1 MALAE
6 IGILIFQCNI
16 CGSVCKFPLDQL
28 QRETISCANC
38 KSTPR
43 TRALVRVCVLGLLRD
58 DRPFP
63 ELPIRRDLRGL
74 GMTDPAN
81 YSSWLAAKFAYENT
95 YLHQPPFL
103 DISAE
108 VEPDRLGEYDFV
120 ISSEVFEHVL
130 PPVARAFTNVSRL
143 LKPGGLFIL
152 TVPYGMQA
160 ETIEHFPELHQFTV
174 TEVQG
179 KYILTNVTRAGETEK
194 FDQLA
199 FHGGPGATLE
209 MRVFAEADL
218 KRHLVA
224 AGFTEITVHSQSCFR
239 YGIWWPQPW
248 SWPISARKTLKLP
261 EKSALG
267 SL

>member
-1 MALAE
+1 MSLSE
-6 IGILIFQCNI
+6 IGILIFQCNV
-16 CGSVCKFPLDQL
+16 CGSVCKFPLAQL

-38 KSTPR
+38 DSTPR
-43 TRALVRVCVLGLLRD
+43 IRALVRACAQELLQND
-58 DRPFP
+58 LPFS

-74 GMTDPAN
+74 GMTDSDN
-81 YSSWLAAKFAYENT
+81 YSSRLESKFAYENT

-108 VEPDRLGEYDFV
+108 VEPDRLSQYDFV

-130 PPVARAFTNVSRL
+130 PPGARAFTNVSRL
-143 LKPGGLFIL
+143 LKPGGLFVL

-174 TEVQG
+174 TEVQE
-179 KYILTNVTRAGETEK
+179 KYVLTNVTRAGETEK
-194 FDQLA
+194 FDKLT

-209 MRVFAEADL
+209 LRVFAEADL
-218 KRHLVA
+218 KRHLAA
-224 AGFTEITVHSQSCFR
+224 AGFTKITVHRQPCFR

-248 SWPISARKTLKLP
+248 SWPISARKTLNLP
-261 EKSALG
+261 GNSAPV
-267 SL
+267 